1 MKNKFLDYESRV
13 RLNKTVFYV
22 VTAPYTLGE
31 VNGQIAICFNE
42 QQKKDLKESR
52 YDEIDEAN
60 RLLLLGKKIKPE
72 MEEYFDK
79 NGKLSYKELQE
90 AEEFDGYSVI
100 FTTAK
105 LSKKKLWK
113 SISIKTWSK
122 KHFKV

>member
-1 MKNKFLDYESRV
+1 
-13 RLNKTVFYV
+13 
-22 VTAPYTLGE
+22 
-31 VNGQIAICFNE
+31 
-42 QQKKDLKESR
+42 LKESR

-60 RLLLLGKKIKPE
+60 RLLLQGKKIKPE

-105 LSKKKLWK
+105 LSKKEIVEIYFDKDLVEK
-113 SISIKTWSK
+113 AFQSLKGIV
-122 KHFKV
+122 KVQPVRHWLYNRVIAHVFICYLAYLL